1 METQD
6 YSSQEVERLK
16 NENATLRRRI
26 LILEAEV
33 TRLQAKV
40 INVWGE

>member
-16 NENATLRRRI
+16 SENAMLRRRI